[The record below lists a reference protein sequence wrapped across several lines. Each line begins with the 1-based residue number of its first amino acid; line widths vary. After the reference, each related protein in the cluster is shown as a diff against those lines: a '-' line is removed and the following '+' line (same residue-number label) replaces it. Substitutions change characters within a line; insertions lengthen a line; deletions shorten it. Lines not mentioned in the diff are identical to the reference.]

1 MIELKNVR
9 YVYSPD
15 EPSCRAA
22 LENVTLTVE
31 DGAFYALIGHTG
43 SGKTTLVQLMSGLLK
58 PTGGEIYIDGVNIC
72 DKKVK
77 TRDITRKIGVVFQ
90 YPEYQL
96 FEDTVFSD
104 VAFGPKNL
112 GCGEEETR
120 ERVKNALD
128 TVGISEE
135 LYEKSPFELSGGQ
148 KRRVAIAGT
157 IAMEPKILVLDE
169 PTAGLDPAGRD
180 EILSEIKK
188 LRSERGMTVIMVSHS
203 MEDITRMATNAL
215 VMNHGE
221 AALYGTVDEVFS
233 QGETLVSM
241 GLDVPAVTR
250 IFLSLRE
257 RGVPVRTDVYTN
269 EQAASEFLRLVG
281 KGAGA

>member
-1 MIELKNVR
+1 
-9 YVYSPD
+9 
-15 EPSCRAA
+15 
-22 LENVTLTVE
+22 
-31 DGAFYALIGHTG
+31 
-43 SGKTTLVQLMSGLLK
+43 
-58 PTGGEIYIDGVNIC
+58 
-72 DKKVK
+72 
-77 TRDITRKIGVVFQ
+77 
-90 YPEYQL
+90 
-96 FEDTVFSD
+96 
-104 VAFGPKNL
+104 
-112 GCGEEETR
+112 
-120 ERVKNALD
+120 
-128 TVGISEE
+128 
-135 LYEKSPFELSGGQ
+135 
-148 KRRVAIAGT
+148 
-157 IAMEPKILVLDE
+157 
-169 PTAGLDPAGRD
+169 
-180 EILSEIKK
+180 
-188 LRSERGMTVIMVSHS
+188 